1 MKRLGLILAILAVVT
16 AAEIRGLAWT
26 KEYSA
31 ALSDRLTALS
41 EAQDPLPA
49 LDDLA
54 EEWEQNRR
62 LMSLFLHER
71 PLDSFEDRLASAR
84 SHASAGT
91 DPSALL
97 LEAAEAARHIWQN
110 ERPSPQNVL

>member
-26 KEYSA
+26 KDYTA

-41 EAQDPLPA
+41 ETRDPLPA
-49 LDDLA
+49 LTEL
-54 EEWEQNRR
+54 ETEWERNRR
-62 LMSLFLHER
+62 LMSVFLHER
-71 PLDSFEDRLASAR
+71 PLDSFEEKLAAAR
-84 SHASAGT
+84 ALALSGA

-97 LEAAEAARHIWQN
+97 LEAAEAAVHIWQN
-110 ERPSPQNVL
+110 ERPDLQNVL